1 VFEEK
6 KMKAVI
12 ETGGFQ
18 YTVKEKEKIKIPK
31 VDKKVGDKIKF
42 SKILAII
49 DGKKSEFGKPYLKG
63 CHVEGQVI
71 AQERYP
77 KVVSFKFK
85 RRKDYK
91 RTKGHRQHYTEV
103 LVSKI
108 AAKETAPKKKAA
120 KKEEKPKKTT
130 KKK

>member
-1 VFEEK
+1 
-6 KMKAVI
+6 MKAVI

-18 YTVKEKEKIKIPK
+18 YTVSEKDKIKIPK

-42 SKILAII
+42 AKILAII

-71 AQERYP
+71 AQDRYP
-77 KVVSFKFK
+77 KVISFKFK

-91 RTKGHRQHYTEV
+91 RIKGHRQHYTEV
-103 LVSKI
+103 LVHKI
-108 AAKETAPKKKAA
+108 AAKAATSRTKKSKAT
-120 KKEEKPKKTT
+120 KEEKPKKTT
-130 KKK
+130 KK

>member
-1 VFEEK
+1 
-6 KMKAVI
+6 MKVVI

-18 YTVKEKEKIKIPK
+18 YTVREKEKIRIPK

-63 CHVEGQVI
+63 CHVEGKVI
-71 AQERYP
+71 AQNRYP
-77 KVVSFKFK
+77 KVIAFKFK
-85 RRKDYK
+85 KRKDYK
-91 RTKGHRQHYTEV
+91 RMKGHRQHYTEV

-108 AAKETAPKKKAA
+108 AAKASTRKKTAA
-120 KKEEKPKKTT
+120 KKEEKPKKSS